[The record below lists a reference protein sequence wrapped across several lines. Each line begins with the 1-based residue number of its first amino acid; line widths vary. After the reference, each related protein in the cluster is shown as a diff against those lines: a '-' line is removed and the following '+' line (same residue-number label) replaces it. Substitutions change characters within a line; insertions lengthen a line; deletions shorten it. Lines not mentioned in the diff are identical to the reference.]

1 MLVTTTARI
10 EGYEITAYHG
20 VVFGE
25 MIAGINFVR
34 DLAAGLTNF
43 FGGRS
48 GAYEEELIQAR
59 ATALNEMEQRAQ
71 AMGANAVVGVS
82 MGAEALGGDGNM
94 LMLTV
99 MGTAV
104 TIRPRESG
112 MEESAWS

>member
-1 MLVTTTARI
+1 
-10 EGYEITAYHG
+10 
-20 VVFGE
+20 
-25 MIAGINFVR
+25 
-34 DLAAGLTNF
+34 
-43 FGGRS
+43 
-48 GAYEEELIQAR
+48 
-59 ATALNEMEQRAQ
+59 MEQRAQ

>member
-1 MLVTTTARI
+1 MHSLSVMLKPA
-10 EGYEITAYHG
+10 
-20 VVFGE
+20 
-25 MIAGINFVR
+25 
-34 DLAAGLTNF
+34 
-43 FGGRS
+43 S
-48 GAYEEELIQAR
+48 GQCNMHCDYCFYCD
-59 ATALNEMEQRAQ
+59 EMEQRAQ

-112 MEESAWS
+112 ME